1 MPQDLDTL
9 LVPTT
14 THGRVLVR
22 RPAGNAVGL
31 LAGFHGYAEDAATQL
46 ERLVAIPGTDRW
58 LLVSIQAL
66 HRFYRGR
73 SKDVVAG
80 WMTHQ
85 DRDVAI
91 LDNLA
96 YVDAAIERALQ
107 DVATRATVPIVYAGF
122 SQGVAMAF
130 RAGLRGRQ
138 PTAGVIAVGGDV
150 PPELRED
157 PHARF
162 PRTLLIRG
170 TGDDWYTAAKLDA
183 DVAAIEARG
192 GQVKSV
198 VFDGGHEWTAAVSAV
213 GGEFLSGLLSR

>member
-1 MPQDLDTL
+1 MLKDLDTL

-31 LAGFHGYAEDAATQL
+31 LAGFHGYAEDAAAQL

-58 LLVSIQAL
+58 LVVSVQAL

-73 SKDVVAG
+73 SQDVVAG

-96 YVDAAIERALQ
+96 YVDAA
-107 DVATRATVPIVYAGF
+107 TPATVPIVYAGF

-192 GQVKSV
+192 GQVKSF

-213 GGEFLSGLLSR
+213 AGEFLSGLLSR